1 MYSDGHVTVFD
12 LSVRRDFKPGD
23 RLRIDAGTTDYM
35 APEQTNLGRI
45 GHYTDVFGVGVVFY
59 RLLTGGELPYG
70 SERRTDE
77 DGESERV
84 LIYEPDPTHPSD
96 LNAEVSRAIGDCA
109 LRALAPDPDERYANP
124 EEFKTALLAAAGD

>member
-1 MYSDGHVTVFD
+1 M
-12 LSVRRDFKPGD
+12 
-23 RLRIDAGTTDYM
+23 
-35 APEQTNLGRI
+35 
-45 GHYTDVFGVGVVFY
+45 
-59 RLLTGGELPYG
+59 PYG